1 MQRNFL
7 ISRSTGNSM
16 AAPENRRS
24 SRYDRAPRLGR
35 ASTAISALLNAKG
48 KVPGGTRTTV
58 IEGSLAFQMRRAIAA
73 RTNECGLQILSLPQ
87 LAARLAGGFTTPV
100 AKGNLDLAIQHA
112 LAAGMFSELEA
123 VRNLP
128 GMTRAVSRTL
138 RKIWDA
144 DVDLRAV
151 GTAGNIRVRELAL
164 IEERVRMHLPKAMLI
179 PEIPDTALSRIHHA
193 ARVLGRSPSTGSR
206 TYHRSGVP

>member
-1 MQRNFL
+1 M
-7 ISRSTGNSM
+7 
-16 AAPENRRS
+16 
-24 SRYDRAPRLGR
+24 
-35 ASTAISALLNAKG
+35 
-48 KVPGGTRTTV
+48 
-58 IEGSLAFQMRRAIAA
+58 
-73 RTNECGLQILSLPQ
+73 PQ

-112 LAAGMFSELEA
+112 LAEGMFSELEA

-138 RKIWDA
+138 RKVWDA
-144 DVDLRAV
+144 DVDLRAM

-179 PEIPDTALSRIHHA
+179 RRDLRDTALSRIHHA
-193 ARVLGRSPSTGSR
+193 ARVIGPLTITVVGANPTFESR
-206 TYHRSGVP
+206 RALSRQSAMFPKEQATAWTEFVRNVRRLQHRHATPYLAAHLRNSITSE